1 MTDETPS
8 AELEILDPD
17 LHVATFFVPAARR
30 SSVEGLMLF
39 ALELE
44 RIATQVSEPMVAQIR
59 YAWWREQVDAVFG
72 GRGVA
77 APVAVRLREAVAEHG
92 LPRAPLDAMV
102 DAHSLDCDPAPFGD
116 MVGFEA
122 YCRDTQ
128 GSLMRLVA
136 RVLGAGAEADAACDL
151 AGLAVGAGVQ
161 LRSFE
166 YWRRHRRLRLPV
178 DALVKAGVNEED
190 VFAGQADGAVA
201 ASQAVVQKRILQA
214 LADLNQTRF
223 PRAAMPMLAL
233 ASLARPIAAPGFD
246 LRAPR
251 SVSAVGRVTRLA
263 LANFLWR
270 V

>member
-92 LPRAPLDAMV
+92 LPLEINRRHKPSVLLVRASD
-102 DAHSLDCDPAPFGD
+102 
-116 MVGFEA
+116 FEA
-122 YCRDTQ
+122 ALGRSHPWSERRARLSPGSFHPNGLQPGVTHRWQHASSTWIRDHFCSVLESVDTT
-128 GSLMRLVA
+128 GHPLLVT
-136 RVLGAGAEADAACDL
+136 RRGPVVLTAGAPKSIDAIERTC
-151 AGLAVGAGVQ
+151 AG
-161 LRSFE
+161 R
-166 YWRRHRRLRLPV
+166 
-178 DALVKAGVNEED
+178 
-190 VFAGQADGAVA
+190 
-201 ASQAVVQKRILQA
+201 
-214 LADLNQTRF
+214 
-223 PRAAMPMLAL
+223 
-233 ASLARPIAAPGFD
+233 
-246 LRAPR
+246 
-251 SVSAVGRVTRLA
+251 
-263 LANFLWR
+263 
-270 V
+270 